1 MEVDDVFLCVQLKAV
16 SDEMILQGHLGTE
29 KCKPDPVYNVPVRFW
44 CTAGLR
50 WKLLSYM
57 THLPFPI
64 KSERLGRSEESK
76 WERSSKMGGYK
87 EGGTWS
93 PVVRER
99 KEVQCQF
106 WIKTSLLTLDKR
118 FSKWQHYGDERKTDE
133 GMQVGILLGS
143 LFARAG

>member
-1 MEVDDVFLCVQLKAV
+1 M
-16 SDEMILQGHLGTE
+16 
-29 KCKPDPVYNVPVRFW
+29 
-44 CTAGLR
+44 
-50 WKLLSYM
+50 
-57 THLPFPI
+57 
-64 KSERLGRSEESK
+64 
-76 WERSSKMGGYK
+76 
-87 EGGTWS
+87 
-93 PVVRER
+93 VRER